1 MAQGASQAAKMLLPE
16 ATDIH
21 KASARQGLQAGVPGL
36 LQGSRAPGPV
46 LQGLPSP
53 AAAGWGAPA
62 PLVGQSGAVSAMLL
76 ALIASSAA
84 AKSGS
89 RCLRASHAAAHKSQ
103 FQLGS
108 RSPSP
113 STSNAPR
120 PTSKQLEADILR
132 VLLPTVRSQDR
143 PNNTPKARCSDIP
156 WVSHAATA
164 PEQRRGSLELVH
176 PLMPP
181 SLVAPFFAPPTRI
194 TRHGTVPSAVCLL
207 VPALGA
213 VSTCTVSGH
222 ASSAAGLARPLP
234 LLCCSG
240 FRAPHLPL
248 KRQRILPTAVRDA
261 RRRSVF
267 ACLPASRFCRP
278 IFCVLSPSEPLS
290 LVAAPRPAPRH
301 PAIRH
306 RRNPRFCRRPPRR
319 ERASQ
324 RLKPWIDSPNTVTMA
339 IAMGWHKPD
348 NVAGSSAPAIMV
360 GLFVASGGL
369 LFGYDTGAIN
379 GILAMEEFKQRFGT
393 CNNKTE
399 NDDICAKDSALIVAI
414 LSVGTAVGALLA
426 APAGDSLG
434 RRRTLLLSVFIFC
447 VGAILQVS
455 AERLN
460 ALLVGRCLAGVG
472 VGAVSVLVPLY
483 QSEMAPKW
491 IRGTLVCAYQL
502 SITIG
507 LLSASIINIITSRI
521 PSAASYRIPLGLQLL
536 PAAILTGGLLLLPET
551 PRFLVKQGKKEAA
564 GLSLSRLRR
573 LDITH
578 PALIDELQEIVANH
592 QYELT
597 LGPDTYKEIFVGSPH
612 LGRRTFT
619 GCGIQMLQQLTGI
632 NFIMYYSTTFFG
644 GSGVDSPYTKSL
656 IIQVINVVSTF
667 VGVFVIESWGRRKL
681 LIVGA
686 IGMACCQLVM
696 ASFAAAAGEGLKQ
709 ASTTILIVFCSLNI
723 FFFAASWGPVAW
735 VVTSEIYPL
744 KVRAKSMS
752 ISTFSNWVLNF
763 GIGYSTPFMV
773 GSGPGTAGFGT
784 KIFFIWGAFC
794 IVAVFFVWAMVYETS
809 KISLEQIDE
818 MYERVDHAWNSR
830 NFEPSWSFQQ
840 ILDEGWSP
848 SAQPPPDHELQT
860 TSTQSSADTTLG
872 DSNSVI
878 IQMPPTAH
886 HGDGNEI
893 TTASD
898 GNKDS
903 VPTMAHVDFS
913 Y

>member
-1 MAQGASQAAKMLLPE
+1 
-16 ATDIH
+16 
-21 KASARQGLQAGVPGL
+21 
-36 LQGSRAPGPV
+36 
-46 LQGLPSP
+46 
-53 AAAGWGAPA
+53 
-62 PLVGQSGAVSAMLL
+62 
-76 ALIASSAA
+76 
-84 AKSGS
+84 
-89 RCLRASHAAAHKSQ
+89 
-103 FQLGS
+103 
-108 RSPSP
+108 
-113 STSNAPR
+113 
-120 PTSKQLEADILR
+120 
-132 VLLPTVRSQDR
+132 
-143 PNNTPKARCSDIP
+143 
-156 WVSHAATA
+156 
-164 PEQRRGSLELVH
+164 
-176 PLMPP
+176 
-181 SLVAPFFAPPTRI
+181 
-194 TRHGTVPSAVCLL
+194 
-207 VPALGA
+207 
-213 VSTCTVSGH
+213 
-222 ASSAAGLARPLP
+222 
-234 LLCCSG
+234 
-240 FRAPHLPL
+240 
-248 KRQRILPTAVRDA
+248 
-261 RRRSVF
+261 
-267 ACLPASRFCRP
+267 
-278 IFCVLSPSEPLS
+278 
-290 LVAAPRPAPRH
+290 
-301 PAIRH
+301 
-306 RRNPRFCRRPPRR
+306 
-319 ERASQ
+319 
-324 RLKPWIDSPNTVTMA
+324 MA

-379 GILAMEEFKQRFGT
+379 GILAMDEFKQKFGT
-393 CNNKTE
+393 CNDRTI

-414 LSVGTAVGALLA
+414 LSVGTALGSLLA
-426 APAGDSLG
+426 APAGDMLG
-434 RRRTLLLSVFIFC
+434 RRRSMLLSVAIFC
-447 VGAILQVS
+447 IGAILQVS
-455 AERLN
+455 AEASAN
-460 ALLVGRCLAGVG
+460 LLAGRCLAGIG
-472 VGAVSVLVPLY
+472 VGAVSVLIPLY

-507 LLSASIINIITSRI
+507 LLAASIINIITSRI
-521 PSAASYRIPLGLQLL
+521 NSPAAYRIPLGLQLV
-536 PAAILTGGLLLLPET
+536 PALILTGGLLLLPET
-551 PRFLVKQGKKEAA
+551 PRYLVKKGNKEAA

-656 IIQVINVVSTF
+656 IIQIINVVSTF
-667 VGVFVIESWGRRKL
+667 VGVFVIESWGRR
-681 LIVGA
+681 A
-686 IGMACCQLVM
+686 IGMACCQLLM
-696 ASFAAAAGEGLKQ
+696 ASFAAAAGEGLKE
-709 ASTTILIVFCSLNI
+709 ASTTILIVFCSINI

-752 ISTFSNWVLNF
+752 VSTFSNWVLNF

-794 IVAVFFVWAMVYETS
+794 ILAVFFVWAMVYETS

-830 NFEPSWSFQQ
+830 SFEPSWSFQQ

-848 SAQPPPDHELQT
+848 SGQPPDNELQT
-860 TSTQSSADTTLG
+860 TPTQLSTDTTLG
-872 DSNSVI
+872 DSNSI
-878 IQMPPTAH
+878 AIPMPPSAH
-886 HGDGNEI
+886 LADGNEI
-893 TTASD
+893 TTASSNE
-898 GNKDS
+898 NKES